1 MLTLLFELNS
11 MVANVDKS
19 LKGLIFSPNKEL
31 FNKFYDLTVFIVNL
45 LVKVFAKLEF
55 LLI

>member
-19 LKGLIFSPNKEL
+19 FKGLIFSPNKEV

-45 LVKVFAKLEF
+45 LVEVFEKLEF
-55 LLI
+55 LFI

>member
-1 MLTLLFELNS
+1 